1 MTETAAIEIARKA
14 LGIKAPTAQAYP
26 ARAGGF
32 DVYFW
37 RAGEDP
43 DGDKPCARA
52 EVSAVGRVTVV
63 L

>member
-1 MTETAAIEIARKA
+1 MTETAAIEIARKT
-14 LGIKAPTAQAYP
+14 LGIKAPTVQAYP

-37 RAGEDP
+37 RRGEDP
-43 DGDKPCARA
+43 DGDEPCARA
-52 EVSAVGRVTVV
+52 EVSAAGRVALV